1 MKPKIQ
7 VKNISIFLLL
17 ILAVSVPVG
26 VVNAT
31 NSFVMESRHVA
42 GVGPY
47 WKTVK
52 LGRKFNSPV
61 IVCSQKTKNNASPVT
76 TRIRNIMPGSFE
88 LRLQPLTNESV
99 VPETVEFIAIE
110 KGQWTLTDNFNIE
123 AHSIKAREFNI
134 KDGIHTFLKSV
145 PLTRYF
151 KNPVVVTT
159 VNDRNNTVPIVAN
172 VYNITPSSFKLQLKQ
187 PSHQSIEAEDVNVII
202 VEEGLWPVG
211 YNRLIEARKHNNIIA
226 EATPLRR
233 KNK

>member
-17 ILAVSVPVG
+17 ILAMIVPVG
-26 VVNAT
+26 VVNAA
-31 NSFVMESRHVA
+31 NGFVMESRHVA
-42 GVGPY
+42 GIGPY

-61 IVCSQKTKNNASPVT
+61 IVCSKKTKNNASPIT

-88 LRLQPLTNESV
+88 LKLQSLTNESV
-99 VPETVEFIAIE
+99 VPEDVEFIATE
-110 KGQWTLTDNFNIE
+110 KGQWTLTENCNME
-123 AHSIKAREFNI
+123 AYSLKAREFNK

-172 VYNITPSSFKLQLKQ
+172 VFNITPSSFKLQLKQ
-187 PSHQSIEAEDVNVII
+187 PLHQSIEAEDVNII
-202 VEEGLWPVG
+202 VAEEGIWPVG
-211 YNRLIEARKHNNIIA
+211 NNRFIEARKQNN
-226 EATPLRR
+226 TFVNSHRLRR
-233 KNK
+233 NQ